1 MHQYKTQFDKHP
13 LLKEFK
19 RASSPL
25 MNDEDDDI
33 EDYDIELES
42 YAEEDIEDGEW
53 TLDKFASNS
62 CLCDILREC
71 LEKKTSH

>member
-1 MHQYKTQFDKHP
+1 MCLFT
-13 LLKEFK
+13 
-19 RASSPL
+19 L

-62 CLCDILREC
+62 CLCQFTLGN
-71 LEKKTSH
+71 SNHF